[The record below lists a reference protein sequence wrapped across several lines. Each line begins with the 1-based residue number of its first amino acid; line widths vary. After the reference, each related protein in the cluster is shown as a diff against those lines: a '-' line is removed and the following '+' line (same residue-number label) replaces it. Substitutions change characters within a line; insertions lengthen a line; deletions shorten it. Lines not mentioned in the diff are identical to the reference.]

1 MPAGD
6 LPETRFYGAMTVV
19 GNAIFILCMYFLP
32 ALISALH
39 WHHNQN
45 AIFLTNLFF
54 DWTVIGWVAA
64 LIWCSTTNP
73 VDRYKEGD
81 A

>member
-6 LPETRFYGAMTVV
+6 LAETRFYGAMTVV
-19 GNAIFILCMYFLP
+19 G
-32 ALISALH
+32 
-39 WHHNQN
+39 N

>member
-1 MPAGD
+1 
-6 LPETRFYGAMTVV
+6 MTVV

-54 DWTVIGWVAA
+54 GWTVIGWVAA
-64 LIWCSTTNP
+64 LIWCTTSQLAVIKRATPNTP
-73 VDRYKEGD
+73 VTRAWID
-81 A
+81 AALFV

>member
-1 MPAGD
+1 
-6 LPETRFYGAMTVV
+6 MTMD

-32 ALISALH
+32 AIIAALRR
-39 WHHNQN
+39 HHNQN

-54 DWTVIGWVAA
+54 GWTVIGWVVA
-64 LIWCSTTNP
+64 LIWCSTTSP
-73 VDRYKEGD
+73 VGRYEEGD

>member
-1 MPAGD
+1 MD
-6 LPETRFYGAMTVV
+6 

-32 ALISALH
+32 AIIAALRR
-39 WHHNQN
+39 HHNQN

-54 DWTVIGWVAA
+54 GWTVIGWVVA
-64 LIWCSTTNP
+64 LIWCSTTSP
-73 VDRYKEGD
+73 VVRYEEGD